1 MAEVHL
7 LTRCAERRDSE
18 EHECHTEE
26 EVADITVA
34 LAVDEQQGDE
44 ERGEHEVRHVERE
57 AKRHNPRRE
66 RSADIGTHNNR
77 DGLSKG

>member
-1 MAEVHL
+1 MTEVHL

-18 EHECHTEE
+18 EHKCHAEE
-26 EVADITVA
+26 EVADIAVA

-57 AKRHNPRRE
+57 AVYVSCGTLLLRDYTH
-66 RSADIGTHNNR
+66 RSLIQ
-77 DGLSKG
+77 